1 MRPWASWTAKTAV
14 FSLAVGLAAT
24 AVSSAAWAASGS
36 EASAARG
43 GSAALAARGGGP
55 ALAARGDAIGSGQ
68 VTAQTARA
76 GDVCRDAEGLLGIVG
91 TACQSVT
98 LVASP
103 APDPAQGGQAGQAA
117 AGTGRATASRG
128 ASQGSGQGSSR
139 APSQGTS
146 GQGTARGSGQGAARN
161 SSQDLAATV
170 GQVIQRAVAPVTAV
184 LGPGGS
190 ASPLKTVPAPLTGAT
205 GAPSSRNTGADGRPR
220 RGRTPP
226 PPARA
231 GDTNVPAATQL
242 AGLGALPGLADL
254 PSAGPASTPARNEA
268 TGGGIP
274 MPGTALSA
282 ASSGVSSDSFAALAV
297 GALLAGASALKIASR
312 RTRDRKA
319 GIGVVAQ

>member
-14 FSLAVGLAAT
+14 FSLAAGLAAT
-24 AVSSAAWAASGS
+24 AVGSTAWAASGS
-36 EASAARG
+36 GAGVALAARGGSAALAARG

-55 ALAARGDAIGSGQ
+55 ALAARGGAIGSGQ

-103 APDPAQGGQAGQAA
+103 APAPAQGGQAGPAA

-226 PPARA
+226 PPARPP
-231 GDTNVPAATQL
+231 PARVTRTFR
-242 AGLGALPGLADL
+242 PL
-254 PSAGPASTPARNEA
+254 PSWPDLGPCRASRTCPRPVRPARPPA
-268 TGGGIP
+268 TGQRAAAFP
-274 MPGTALSA
+274 CPGPRC
-282 ASSGVSSDSFAALAV
+282 
-297 GALLAGASALKIASR
+297 R
-312 RTRDRKA
+312 RPVR
-319 GIGVVAQ
+319 V

>member
-14 FSLAVGLAAT
+14 FSLAAGLAAT
-24 AVSSAAWAASGS
+24 AVATAVGSAAWAASGQVTTQT
-36 EASAARG
+36 
-43 GSAALAARGGGP
+43 ALA
-55 ALAARGDAIGSGQ
+55 GDACRG
-68 VTAQTARA
+68 A
-76 GDVCRDAEGLLGIVG
+76 GALLGIVG

-103 APDPAQGGQAGQAA
+103 APAPAQGGPAGQSA
-117 AGTGRATASRG
+117 AGASRATAGQG

-139 APSQGTS
+139 ASNQGTS

-205 GAPSSRNTGADGRPR
+205 GAPSSRNTGADGASAPGTDPTSARP
-220 RGRTPP
+220 PA
-226 PPARA
+226 ARA

-254 PSAGPASTPARNEA
+254 PSAGPASTPARNGA